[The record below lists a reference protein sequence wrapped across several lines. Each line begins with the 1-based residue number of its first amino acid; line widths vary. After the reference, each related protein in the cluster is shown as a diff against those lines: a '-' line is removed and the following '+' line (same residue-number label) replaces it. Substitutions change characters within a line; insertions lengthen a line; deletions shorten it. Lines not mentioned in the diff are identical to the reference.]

1 MFTIC
6 PKCTLTLA
14 VTAND
19 LRLGQGYVRCGR
31 CATVFNALVSLSDGG
46 SRETEGT
53 QANQVLTLPEESAN
67 DAGLDEA
74 LLRLE
79 SLAPAEPHDSLE
91 STQEAVVDAP
101 PHRVE
106 ATADEVVDNVDVEPE
121 PEPDSEPTAEEASLA
136 AEAGDDDHEAV
147 VDDTEVD
154 EQHTPG
160 GTGTVETI
168 VLEGEGV
175 TQTEEYV
182 DIETIDSDLAE
193 AARQVMTAS
202 QPAPFGMAGGE
213 EITLATPDP
222 ASDGPEES
230 AADQPSDDEPSDDEL
245 MADGHAADEATE
257 VEPAVPA
264 GALPEGGA
272 PSTEDETL
280 GLYRPRVARP
290 PRAPHKLWW
299 VAASALLALILTVQ
313 IVHHYRND
321 LAARPSWY
329 NGLSRTYGFL
339 GLPLTPNWDL
349 RGYDVRQLGAAT
361 NGSNDNAIRVRISLA
376 NRTSNEQPYPILRLS
391 LFDRFGKRVAAR
403 DLQPAD
409 YLHAVPEA
417 GKLMS
422 GGQRVDTEVAVLDPG
437 PDASSFELD
446 VCLAGARGLRCANDE
461 PLRSGSRS

>member
-31 CATVFNALVSLSDGG
+31 CATVFNALVSLSEGG
-46 SRETEGT
+46 SREDEGT

-67 DAGLDEA
+67 DAALDGA
-74 LLRLE
+74 LLRIE
-79 SLAPAEPHDSLE
+79 ASAPAETLAPSLE
-91 STQEAVVDAP
+91 SAQDAVAEPPPAHRAAEEQPEAEEVDI
-101 PHRVE
+101 
-106 ATADEVVDNVDVEPE
+106 
-121 PEPDSEPTAEEASLA
+121 TAESGG
-136 AEAGDDDHEAV
+136 AEADVTVTA
-147 VDDTEVD
+147 TEVD
-154 EQHTPG
+154 EQSTPG
-160 GTGTVETI
+160 STGTVETI

-182 DIETIDSDLAE
+182 DIETIDSELAE
-193 AARQVMTAS
+193 AARQMTAS
-202 QPAPFGMAGGE
+202 QPAPFGTAGGE
-213 EITLATPDP
+213 EITLG
-222 ASDGPEES
+222 SDAVS
-230 AADQPSDDEPSDDEL
+230 AADEPVSGGSSGDHGADDEL
-245 MADGHAADEATE
+245 MANDQVADEAID
-257 VEPAVPA
+257 VELAVPA
-264 GALPEGGA
+264 GAVPLGGA
-272 PSTEDETL
+272 PGVDDDTL

-299 VAASALLALILTVQ
+299 VAASVLLALILVAQ

-349 RGYDVRQLGAAT
+349 HSYDVRQLGAAT

-376 NRTSNEQPYPILRLS
+376 NRSSNEQPYPILRLS

-409 YLHAVPEA
+409 YLHAAPESP
-417 GKLMS
+417 LMS
-422 GGQRVDTEVAVLDPG
+422 AGQRVDTEVAVLDPG

-446 VCLAGARGLRCANDE
+446 VCLTGARGLRCANDE
-461 PLRSGSRS
+461 PLRAGSRS

>member
-31 CATVFNALVSLSDGG
+31 CATVFNALVSLSESSG
-46 SRETEGT
+46 REVEGT
-53 QANQVLTLPEESAN
+53 QANPVLTLPEESAN
-67 DAGLDEA
+67 DAALDEA

-79 SLAPAEPHDSLE
+79 SSAPLEPHDPSLE
-91 STQEAVVDAP
+91 STQEQAVDDP
-101 PHRVE
+101 PHR
-106 ATADEVVDNVDVEPE
+106 TEP
-121 PEPDSEPTAEEASLA
+121 SAS
-136 AEAGDDDHEAV
+136 
-147 VDDTEVD
+147 
-154 EQHTPG
+154 
-160 GTGTVETI
+160 GTVETI

-175 TQTEEYV
+175 SRTEEYV
-182 DIETIDSDLAE
+182 DIETIDSELAA
-193 AARQVMTAS
+193 AARQVMTTS
-202 QPAPFGMAGGE
+202 QPAPFGVAGGE
-213 EITLATPDP
+213 EVTLATPDP
-222 ASDGPEES
+222 AAGD
-230 AADQPSDDEPSDDEL
+230 ADDSPDDQL
-245 MADGHAADEATE
+245 MTGEHVADEATE

-264 GALPEGGA
+264 GAVPEGGA
-272 PSTEDETL
+272 PVGDQTL
-280 GLYRPRVARP
+280 GLYPPRMARP

-313 IVHHYRND
+313 VVHHYRND
-321 LAARPSWY
+321 LAARPAWY
-329 NGLSRTYGFL
+329 NALSRTYGFL

-409 YLHAVPEA
+409 YLHAQPEA

-446 VCLAGARGLRCANDE
+446 VCLASARGLRCANDE
-461 PLRSGSRS
+461 PLRAASRS